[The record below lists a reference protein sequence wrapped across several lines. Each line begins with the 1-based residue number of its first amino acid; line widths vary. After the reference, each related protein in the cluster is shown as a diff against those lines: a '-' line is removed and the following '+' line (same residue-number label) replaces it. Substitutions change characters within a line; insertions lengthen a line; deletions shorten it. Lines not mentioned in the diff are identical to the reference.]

1 MGRALAHRNYR
12 LFFFGQG
19 ISLIGT
25 WMQQIALL
33 WLAYRLSH
41 SALFLG
47 LVGFASQV
55 PAALITPFAGV
66 LTDRWNRRRTVFIA
80 QVAAMIQ
87 AFALMALTL
96 NGAICGWQIVLLSV
110 CAGLVS
116 GFEIPARQS
125 FVVQMVERRE
135 DLANAIALNS
145 SMFNAAK
152 LIGPAIAGLLIRL
165 LGEWPCFLIN
175 GLSYI
180 AVLWSLAAMR
190 VRPVAMPNHE
200 QGMLKGMKEGFG
212 YVWASPAIR
221 SVLGLLGFV
230 NLMSITPHY
239 TSRTCFAADE
249 PMGSLGTYRTGLAAN
264 SEMAKFV
271 KVNGG
276 KERCLDTRQLPA
288 MLRG

>member
-1 MGRALAHRNYR
+1 
-12 LFFFGQG
+12 
-19 ISLIGT
+19 
-25 WMQQIALL
+25 
-33 WLAYRLSH
+33 
-41 SALFLG
+41 
-47 LVGFASQV
+47 
-55 PAALITPFAGV
+55 
-66 LTDRWNRRRTVFIA
+66 
-80 QVAAMIQ
+80 
-87 AFALMALTL
+87 
-96 NGAICGWQIVLLSV
+96 
-110 CAGLVS
+110 
-116 GFEIPARQS
+116 
-125 FVVQMVERRE
+125 MVERRE